1 MHYSFSGNLLQKENI
16 AATIARMEV
25 ASSRRRASP
34 AGRYS
39 GQPDGSS
46 KKA

>member
-1 MHYSFSGNLLQKENI
+1 MHCSFKVKLLQEQNI

-25 ASSRRRASP
+25 ASSRRRASA